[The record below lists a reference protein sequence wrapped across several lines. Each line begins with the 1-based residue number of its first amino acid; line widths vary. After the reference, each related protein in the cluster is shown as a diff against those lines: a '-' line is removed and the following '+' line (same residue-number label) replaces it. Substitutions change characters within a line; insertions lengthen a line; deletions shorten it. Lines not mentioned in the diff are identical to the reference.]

1 MRLSGLLC
9 CVAVMVCA
17 LVVQPAALARGAAAS
32 PELPVRASGA
42 SPELVSAAGVGT
54 GCSSS
59 PNTTCRLFVSPLGR
73 DSWPGTERQP
83 FATVHR
89 AQRAV
94 RAINTQSD
102 ASIVV
107 TLADGT
113 YYLQRPLELTA
124 ADSGEPGRPVVWR
137 AAPGARPVLSGGREI
152 GDWRLFHAGRGIY
165 RARFAGETRQL
176 FVDGERAVRAHQ
188 TGFNRDEFTKTET
201 GFEVEGSAARVL
213 AGLARPT
220 DAEFVSWYHWRMH
233 RCGVAGI
240 EMRGEGDSL
249 RAIVTLDQPCFSNA
263 NLTAYYPNAWNIGS
277 PNLIEGTLEFLD
289 EPGEWYLDK
298 DNGWLYYKPRPHEDV
313 RAGDSKVIAP
323 VLETLVAGRGKI
335 DAPVH
340 DIHFVGL
347 TFADATWLHP
357 SSPAGYVPD
366 QTMFRFPDDGGDK
379 QPTWAHPFE
388 VERTP
393 GNVRFRFAHRIKFV
407 NDRFTRLG
415 SVALDF
421 DTGSQNNS
429 VITSK
434 FTDLS
439 GTAIQLG
446 GVDPADHHP
455 SDDRQVTRDNHIADN
470 SITHVGLD
478 YYDGLGIFV
487 GYTTRSNIE
496 HNYLAHLP
504 YSAISVGWG
513 WGLTDPGGHHAVD
526 SWTNPP
532 RENAGWP
539 VYQTPTTSSGNRV
552 AANRMH
558 DYMNELSDGAAVY
571 VLGAQGTSFARGM
584 TIEENVATEQHGP
597 MHMLYSDLG
606 SRYQTWRRNVVVS
619 ASKPHA
625 AVLTAELL
633 LGVPRTDLIE
643 AVQGGPLTA
652 AGGWGPYGDLR
663 YHGNYWTPVGGPL
676 FLCCSTSGTGGDPV
690 NVETRDNT
698 TILTLDQAPREI
710 VDAAGPR

>member
-1 MRLSGLLC
+1 MKSLRGQKVRVSGYLG
-9 CVAVMVCA
+9 CVAVLVCA
-17 LVVQPAALARGAAAS
+17 LVAQPTLLARGAGAS
-32 PELPVRASGA
+32 QELPVRATGS
-42 SPELVSAAGVGT
+42 GT
-54 GCSSS
+54 GCGSS
-59 PNTTCRLFVSPLGR
+59 PSTTCRFFVSTQGR
-73 DSWPGTERQP
+73 DSWPGTQRQP

-94 RAINTQSD
+94 REINSRSG
-102 ASIVV
+102 AAVVV
-107 TLADGT
+107 TLSHGT
-113 YYLQRPLELTA
+113 HYLRRPLELTA
-124 ADSGEPGRPVVWR
+124 ADSGEHGRPVVWR

-152 GDWRLFHAGRGIY
+152 RDWSPIAGNRGIY
-165 RARFAGETRQL
+165 RARFRGNTRQL
-176 FVDGERAVRAHQ
+176 FVDGERAVRARQ
-188 TGFNRDEFTKTET
+188 AGLDRNEFTKTGT
-201 GFEVEGSAARVL
+201 GFEVEGSAARLL

-240 EMRGEGDSL
+240 EMAGEGDAQ
-249 RAIVTLDQPCFSNA
+249 RAIVRLDQPCFRNA
-263 NLTAYYPNAWNIGS
+263 NLTAYNPKAWNIGP
-277 PNLIEGTLEFLD
+277 PNMIEGALEFLD

-298 DNGWLYYKPRPHEDV
+298 DGGWLYYKPRPGEDL
-313 RAGDSKVIAP
+313 RRGMSKVVAP
-323 VLETLVAGRGKI
+323 VLETLVAGIGKI
-335 DAPVH
+335 NAPVH

-379 QPTWAHPFE
+379 QPTWAHPFK
-388 VERTP
+388 VDRTP

-407 NDRFTRLG
+407 NDRFARLG

-421 DTGSQNNS
+421 DTGSQKNS
-429 VITSK
+429 VIRSR

-446 GVDPADHHP
+446 GVDPEDHHP
-455 SDDRQVTRDNHIADN
+455 SDPRQVTRDNHIADN
-470 SITHVGLD
+470 SITRVGLD

-513 WGLTDPGGHHAVD
+513 WGLTDPGGHHEVD

-532 RENAGWP
+532 RKNAGWP

-552 AANRMH
+552 AANRMD

-571 VLGAQGTSFARGM
+571 VLGAQGPSLARGM

-606 SRYQTWRRNVVVS
+606 SRYQTWRRNVV
-619 ASKPHA
+619 ASPSNPSA
-625 AVLTAELL
+625 AVLIAELM
-633 LGVPRTDLIE
+633 GVPRTDLLD
-643 AVQGGPLTA
+643 ALPRGPLTA

-663 YHGNYWTPVGGPL
+663 YEGNYWTPVGGPV

-710 VDAAGPR
+710 VDAAGPRP